1 MNDPLFFSSFVSMV
15 REMFSTDEFI
25 PLHAPQFK
33 GREKEMVLQTL
44 ESTFVSSI
52 GEFVDEFETRLADY
66 TGAKFAIAT
75 SSGTAALHVALH
87 LTDVQRG
94 DEVIT
99 APLTFVA
106 TCNAIRYC
114 GAEPVFVD
122 VEWQTLGLCPES
134 LASFLGN
141 HAEVRDDGLCWNRTS
156 GRIIRACVPVHNL
169 GHPARIHEIAAICV
183 KHKIRLIEDSAE
195 SLGSLVG
202 DVHTGRTGCMGTLSF
217 NGNKIITTGGGGAL
231 ITDDEALA
239 GKAKHLTTTAK
250 QPHPWLFLHD
260 EVGFNY
266 RLPNIN
272 AALGCGQL
280 EQLHEYVDAKR
291 ALALRYQEWIDPLED
306 VAFFSEPI
314 GTRSNYWL
322 NALLLENRRVR
333 DDFLQYTNDAGVM
346 TRPMWT
352 PMHTLPMYQNCQRDD
367 LTTAQAIEARLV
379 NVPSSVLR

>member
-1 MNDPLFFSSFVSMV
+1 MNDVMFFSRFVSLV
-15 REMFSTDEFI
+15 REIFSTDEFI

-44 ESTFVSSI
+44 ESTFVSSV

-87 LTDVQRG
+87 LADVQRG

-134 LASFLGN
+134 LASFLET
-141 HAEVRDDGLCWNRTS
+141 HAEVRDDGLCWNRIS

-169 GHPARIHEIAAICV
+169 GHPVRIHEIAAICA
-183 KHKIRLIEDSAE
+183 KYNIRLVEDAAE
-195 SLGSLVG
+195 SLGSLTSG
-202 DVHTGRTGCMGTLSF
+202 VHTGRTGCIGTLSF

-231 ITDDEALA
+231 ITDDEVLA
-239 GKAKHLTTTAK
+239 DKAKHLTTTAK
-250 QPHPWLFLHD
+250 QSHPWLFLHD

-266 RLPNIN
+266 RIPNIN

-280 EQLHEYVDAKR
+280 EQLHEYVDSKR
-291 ALALRYQEWIDPLED
+291 TLALRYQEWIDPLED

-322 NALLLENRRVR
+322 NALLLENREVR